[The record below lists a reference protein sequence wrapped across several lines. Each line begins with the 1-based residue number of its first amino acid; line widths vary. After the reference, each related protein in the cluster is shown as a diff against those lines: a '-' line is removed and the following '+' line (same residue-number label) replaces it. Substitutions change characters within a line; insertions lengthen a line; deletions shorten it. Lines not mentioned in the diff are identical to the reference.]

1 MCVCMDVYMWEMY
14 IYVCTC
20 MHVQLCA
27 CLCIYKCMYVCE
39 CMGRC
44 VYVYVYIYI
53 CPNYLLI
60 LIFMGHLYK
69 EPISSLYRAPL

>member
-14 IYVCTC
+14 IYVC

-44 VYVYVYIYI
+44 VYVYVYIYMSKLPFNFLWGI
-53 CPNYLLI
+53 SIKNLFPLFI
-60 LIFMGHLYK
+60 GHLYN
-69 EPISSLYRAPL
+69 